1 MATGQRSDT
10 YARDDSRPAAGRRLG
25 QVRKS
30 LDKENWSARFQFTKR
45 RERLFFEG
53 PLRAC
58 RGDAEADRNDVAA
71 AVVQVPRP
79 SRLDA
84 TVEAIK
90 RLRGEKTLSGGAPGT
105 ASTSVSEL
113 DFKQLDGMNKKQL
126 RSLATRT
133 PGIAR
138 NKKNAKG
145 KWVPKTKKELVAEL
159 GAKKTSTATQALPG
173 RCAAQKR
180 RASSLPGRRAAPKRV
195 LRRRTGKKRL
205 ATPVSGS
212 IKAEK
217 PVSDSIKAERQ
228 ASDGIGGHSRRTKKR
243 PASTNKARRT

>member
-30 LDKENWSARFQFTKR
+30 LDKKNWSARFQFTKR

-145 KWVPKTKKELVAEL
+145 K
-159 GAKKTSTATQALPG
+159 
-173 RCAAQKR
+173 
-180 RASSLPGRRAAPKRV
+180 
-195 LRRRTGKKRL
+195 
-205 ATPVSGS
+205 
-212 IKAEK
+212 
-217 PVSDSIKAERQ
+217 
-228 ASDGIGGHSRRTKKR
+228 
-243 PASTNKARRT
+243 